1 MNCRSATIFILS
13 LLVVAGTYSCTAT
26 KQITET
32 GEEQEEDSL
41 RIVTE
46 PSTTLDLNALRS
58 SLGDE
63 YITQQ
68 HDFPETFMEKY
79 QGDQQKERDPFDG
92 FRIQIA
98 SSRRVVIA
106 DSIASS
112 FRVWSDTTL
121 AGYQPDTYVFF
132 RQPYY
137 RVHVGDFH
145 NRERAIDL
153 SRLIKR
159 VFPQAWVVHD
169 RINPSL
175 VPPDTVQIGIQT
187 DTTRSGRSSFDQ

>member
-1 MNCRSATIFILS
+1 MNCRSAAIFILS